1 MSLTPRL
8 DLRQSQTLTMTPR
21 LQQAI
26 RLLQM
31 SSLELETV
39 VAEEL
44 EQNPFLE
51 REGDSSENISENEL
65 PPERSE
71 YEGRE
76 EMPSLLDSVDG
87 DKEAELDTN
96 DIPTEDSFYEQAET
110 DVYNAET
117 DFDFSM
123 DVWEGSGAR
132 GERESGFQSVD
143 LCAAPH
149 ESLHEMLA
157 GQINMSFKLP
167 EDRQVAFAL
176 LEKLDENGY
185 LGPGYEE
192 AGLPRQLEKILPVLQ
207 NFSPPGIFARSLA
220 ECLAVQ
226 LKEKDRYDP
235 AMAVMLEHLELIG
248 QREYK
253 KLSKL
258 CGVDE
263 SDIADMIAEIRRLS
277 PHPAAGFDDLPPAVL
292 VPDVLL
298 RRDKTGN
305 FIVELNQAVLPR
317 VLINRTYAA
326 EVSAFAKHDKAAK
339 KFMTD
344 RMAAAGWLI
353 KALNQRAETIL
364 KVAAEIVERQKDF
377 FKDGEKALKPM
388 VLKDVAEAVGMHEST
403 VSRVTAQKY
412 IASSRGIFELK
423 YFFSQALE
431 SVSGGDSYSAQ
442 AVKSRIKEL
451 IENEKKENILS
462 DEAIVLILKQEGIE
476 IARRTVAKYR
486 EAMGLPTS
494 AQRKRDKRLNA

>member
-31 SSLELETV
+31 SSLELEAA

-51 REGDSSENISENEL
+51 REGESSENTPSEM
-65 PPERSE
+65 PPDDSE
-71 YEGRE
+71 YAGRE
-76 EMPSLLDSVDG
+76 ELPSLLDSADG
-87 DKEAELDTN
+87 EKEAELDTN

-110 DVYNAET
+110 DISVSES

-123 DVWEGSGAR
+123 DSWEGSGAR
-132 GERESGFQSVD
+132 GEREPGLQSVD

-157 GQINMSFKLP
+157 GQINMSFKSA
-167 EDRQVAFAL
+167 EDRKAAFEL

-185 LGPGYEE
+185 LSAGYEE
-192 AGLPRQLEKILPVLQ
+192 ACPPGQLEKILPVLQ
-207 NFSPPGIFARSLA
+207 SFSPTGIFSRSLA

-277 PHPAAGFDDLPPAVL
+277 PHPAAGFDDMPPTVL
-292 VPDVLL
+292 VPDILL
-298 RRDKTGN
+298 RRDKSGN

-317 VLINRTYAA
+317 VLVNRTYAA
-326 EVSAFAKHDKAAK
+326 EISAVAKHDKAAR

-344 RMAAAGWLI
+344 RMAAAGWLV

-377 FKDGEKALKPM
+377 FRDGEKALKPM
-388 VLKDVAEAVGMHEST
+388 VLKDVAEAVSMHEST

-431 SVSGGDSYSAQ
+431 SVSGGDSHSAQ

-451 IENEKKENILS
+451 VENEKKDNILS
-462 DEAIVLILKQEGIE
+462 DEAIVLLLKQEGIE

-486 EAMGLPTS
+486 ESMGLPTS